1 FAAVMLRRGWMRPYL
16 PPIAQQHLPDS
27 AIVAAGYAWAALLAG
42 IAVTN
47 VVVALNCD
55 FVTWVWFVA
64 FGAFGA
70 KLAALL
76 VQYVV
81 FRTLIRRR
89 LTTSLRAQGSNL
101 VQIEAHPAEIA
112 SLRSP

>member
-1 FAAVMLRRGWMRPYL
+1 MA
-16 PPIAQQHLPDS
+16 
-27 AIVAAGYAWAALLAG
+27 
-42 IAVTN
+42 N

-55 FVTWVWFVA
+55 FATWVWFVA

-81 FRTLIRRR
+81 FRTIVVRALRRP
-89 LTTSLRAQGSNL
+89 LAVPAGS
-101 VQIEAHPAEIA
+101 
-112 SLRSP
+112 